1 MLLTNASK
9 KITMYSTKQE
19 RRSKPMSKHHKKLR
33 KKLKK
38 VISAT
43 FEVFALI
50 TIILELI
57 KAIID
62 FLN

>member
-1 MLLTNASK
+1 
-9 KITMYSTKQE
+9 
-19 RRSKPMSKHHKKLR
+19 MSKHHKKLM

>member
-1 MLLTNASK
+1 MG
-9 KITMYSTKQE
+9 
-19 RRSKPMSKHHKKLR
+19 KHYKKLR

-38 VISAT
+38 AISVT
-43 FEVFALI
+43 CEVFTLI

>member
-1 MLLTNASK
+1 
-9 KITMYSTKQE
+9 
-19 RRSKPMSKHHKKLR
+19 MSKHHKKRR

-43 FEVFALI
+43 CEVFTFI
-50 TIILELI
+50 TIVLELI

-62 FLN
+62 CFN